1 MIFKFD
7 IKLNFLCNREIIKL
21 SVKFDFSELS
31 LIFRLKFDFKFD
43 FEFYATGPCSPN
55 TEKLATLISPVILAF
70 HFFC

>member
-43 FEFYATGPCSPN
+43 FEFLCNRAKDLQTLMYVIKHLSPD
-55 TEKLATLISPVILAF
+55 
-70 HFFC
+70 H